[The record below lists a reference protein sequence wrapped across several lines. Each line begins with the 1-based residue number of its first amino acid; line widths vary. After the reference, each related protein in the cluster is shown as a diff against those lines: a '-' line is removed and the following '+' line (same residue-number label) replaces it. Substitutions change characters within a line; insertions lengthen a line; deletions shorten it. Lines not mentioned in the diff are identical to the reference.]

1 MKLCCHHPLA
11 QCNLN
16 RLSRYTCY
24 CELEQFQHCRLWAIV
39 FFCRQ
44 LPTQVCSP
52 SYSLELQDNI
62 FLSSQTVWP
71 GIFCPSAGSFME
83 QLKLTFLVL
92 APILFCC
99 EYALVGLDNFFF
111 FYCFS
116 SIPSTWNILLAIST
130 DQRFNTLGMCSDAV
144 FLRSSPMKNS
154 HNSDFL

>member
-11 QCNLN
+11 QCDLN

-24 CELEQFQHCRLWAIV
+24 REREWFQHFRLWAIG

-44 LPTQVCSP
+44 LPTQVSSP
-52 SYSLELQDNI
+52 SHSPELQDNI

-71 GIFCPSAGSFME
+71 GIFCPSVGSFTE
-83 QLKLTFLVL
+83 QLKLAFLVL
-92 APILFCC
+92 APILLCC
-99 EYALVGLDNFFF
+99 EYTLVGLDNFFF

-116 SIPSTWNILLAIST
+116 SILSTWNILLATST
-130 DQRFNTLGMCSDAV
+130 DQRFNTLGVCSDAI
-144 FLRSSPMKNS
+144 FLRSSAMKNS